1 MIRFSEEE
9 KLNVNGIRRF
19 IDLIKAEGL
28 NIMNSWRG
36 WPKLE
41 VRGGT
46 SERLVP
52 ENSNKIFY
60 GLVFRG
66 KLHINYINNT
76 AITRQ
81 MGEKI

>member
-1 MIRFSEEE
+1 
-9 KLNVNGIRRF
+9 
-19 IDLIKAEGL
+19 
-28 NIMNSWRG
+28 MNSWRG